1 MRKREWE
8 AGPKLAGEEGGH
20 YRDVYYLETSNV
32 VATVPQDY
40 PADDKNLA
48 YILEAPEAVKAC
60 LYMMK
65 VMKDYGSSTIHD
77 LFENNENWDKAEQLF
92 TMVAKSYLR
101 RVRGK

>member
-1 MRKREWE
+1 MEKHKWE
-8 AGPKLAGEEGGH
+8 CGPLLPGDEGGH
-20 YRDVYYLETSNV
+20 YVDVYSEGNNV

-65 VMKDYGSSTIHD
+65 VMKDYGPSVIHD
-77 LFENNENWDKAEQLF
+77 LFENNEHWDKAERYF
-92 TMVAKSYLR
+92 TQVARSYLR
-101 RVRGK
+101 RVRK